1 MSGNTFYFVENDTL
15 PQITGVYKNSDGT
28 PVDITG
34 YTIELHI
41 KYDTPREIT
50 ADLTDPTNGEFKFN
64 WVAGDLKAGT
74 WEAEIEIKNADG
86 KILTAQKADN
96 KKKLSFVISEEI
108 A

>member
-64 WVAGDLKAGT
+64 WVAGDL
-74 WEAEIEIKNADG
+74 N
-86 KILTAQKADN
+86 TAQKADN